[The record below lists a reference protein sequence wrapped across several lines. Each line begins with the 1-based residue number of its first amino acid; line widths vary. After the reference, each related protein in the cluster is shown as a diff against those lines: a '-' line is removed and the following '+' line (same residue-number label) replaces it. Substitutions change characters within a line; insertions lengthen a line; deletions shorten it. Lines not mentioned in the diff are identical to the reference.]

1 MKNVTITVDDPV
13 LEWARIE
20 AARRGS
26 SVSRMV
32 GDFLGEMQRREDAYE
47 RAYLAWRTDER
58 TWRSRPQGDG
68 TAAICGFGRTRAEA
82 DASGGAMLQRT
93 LAQPVFVDTAV
104 LLAAEDGCDAPLH
117 NQVRAALDL
126 LWRERAGRVSSLVL
140 AEFYE
145 TATCRA
151 APPMPLGDARAAIRR
166 YNAWTPWQ
174 VDGATLETAWAV
186 EARHQLAWGDC
197 LSVAAAQHSGCA
209 SLLSL
214 SLPHGGL
221 FGGIEVLHPQR
232 CVFTQ
237 PA

>member
-151 APPMPLGDARAAIRR
+151 APPMP
-166 YNAWTPWQ
+166 PS
-174 VDGATLETAWAV
+174 GATTPGRPGRWMPPRWRRPGPSRRGTSWPGATACPWPP
-186 EARHQLAWGDC
+186 R
-197 LSVAAAQHSGCA
+197 STAAA
-209 SLLSL
+209 
-214 SLPHGGL
+214 
-221 FGGIEVLHPQR
+221 
-232 CVFTQ
+232 
-237 PA
+237 PACCR